1 MWYSAIA
8 LPLILFGHVASTL
21 AFPVSPSAQRILAP
35 SSDASKP
42 RRDAKVLI
50 LGGGVAG
57 IIAARTLHE
66 QGISDFII
74 VEARGEL
81 GGRLTSHTFG
91 ARDHQY
97 TVEVG
102 ANWVQGTQ
110 TGDGAENPIWTLV
123 KKHNVS
129 TQSSNYFTS
138 LTTYDD
144 TGPVEYLEVFNRS
157 VVDFARL
164 VASAG
169 TRVPTRLVDMTA
181 RSGYSLTG
189 AQPETR
195 YERASEYYQ
204 FDWEFGTTP
213 EETSWLASSWVHVFA
228 ELTTSCDGSEQG
240 LSR

>member
-8 LPLILFGHVASTL
+8 LPLILLGHITSTL

-110 TGDGAENPIWTLV
+110 AGDGAENPIWTLV

-138 LTTYDD
+138 LSMFPMY
-144 TGPVEYLEVFNRS
+144 FRS
-157 VVDFARL
+157 I
-164 VASAG
+164 
-169 TRVPTRLVDMTA
+169 
-181 RSGYSLTG
+181 
-189 AQPETR
+189 
-195 YERASEYYQ
+195 
-204 FDWEFGTTP
+204 
-213 EETSWLASSWVHVFA
+213 
-228 ELTTSCDGSEQG
+228 
-240 LSR
+240 